1 MYVTTI
7 SQTNGGVFMTE
18 EQRSMVYGIDTFMK
32 RLEFSF
38 RNEKDI
44 LKRLKDICDQAY
56 YDIAFDEF
64 HPQDNNHFNIFNI
77 RTTEDEKQELSD
89 KLYEFHDAYENS
101 FADYFDESEE
111 LEDFMS
117 CYKGLYDL
125 IDTLMDRW

>member
-1 MYVTTI
+1 MVKKTGH
-7 SQTNGGVFMTE
+7 SL
-18 EQRSMVYGIDTFMK
+18 RSVSTYGRK
-32 RLEFSF
+32 SGHWVSPY
-38 RNEKDI
+38 
-44 LKRLKDICDQAY
+44 A
-56 YDIAFDEF
+56 
-64 HPQDNNHFNIFNI
+64 NNHFNIFNI

-89 KLYEFHDAYENS
+89 KPYEFHDAYENS

>member
-1 MYVTTI
+1 
-7 SQTNGGVFMTE
+7 MTE
-18 EQRSMVYGIDTFMK
+18 EQRFMIQG
-32 RLEFSF
+32 LEAFIKHIEYSF
-38 RNEKDI
+38 RNDKET
-44 LKRLKDICDQAY
+44 LKKLRSIYDQAY

-101 FADYFDESEE
+101 FADYFDESGE

-117 CYKGLYDL
+117 CYKGLYNL
-125 IDTLMDRW
+125 IDTLMNRW